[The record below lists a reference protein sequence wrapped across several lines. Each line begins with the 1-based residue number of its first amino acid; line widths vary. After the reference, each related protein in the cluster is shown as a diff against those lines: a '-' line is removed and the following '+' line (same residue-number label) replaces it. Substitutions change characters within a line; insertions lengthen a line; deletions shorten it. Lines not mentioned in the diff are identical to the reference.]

1 MSVPGDGHVK
11 RDQPIISRLSPA
23 STGQLH
29 GPDGS
34 EMSDRKSRDCPFPWA
49 DVAKCRE
56 SRCIY
61 CSA

>member
-11 RDQPIISRLSPA
+11 RDQPIISWLGPV

-29 GPDGS
+29 GPDRS
-34 EMSDRKSRDCPFPWA
+34 EMSDRESRACRCPWA
-49 DVAKCRE
+49 DAAKCRE